1 MVHHRE
7 EPLPPPLCY
16 CRVPCTLRT
25 PRDAQARRLLHH
37 VQSNRSCV
45 QYGMVWWALPFP
57 LTNPL
62 HPAVFFSRLFSPRV
76 GGDAFPMLSIPTPIP
91 ALPSDR
97 TPMKSVVFTSSLAL
111 LCPRLPVFTFSLFLF
126 FSIIPTLPMLTLL
139 IPRLFSPSSR
149 ATRALPLLRRPLSQ
163 AYSTGSTAN
172 QLRDLLHQNQQWA
185 SKISPVLL
193 ASLEKGQYPKCLW
206 IGCSDSRV
214 SPTTL
219 TRQPL
224 GSIFEHR
231 NIANLVSPT
240 DPSAMAIIE
249 FAISLLRVP
258 DLIVCGKR
266 EGTMSW
272 RMGTR

>member
-1 MVHHRE
+1 
-7 EPLPPPLCY
+7 
-16 CRVPCTLRT
+16 
-25 PRDAQARRLLHH
+25 
-37 VQSNRSCV
+37 
-45 QYGMVWWALPFP
+45 
-57 LTNPL
+57 
-62 HPAVFFSRLFSPRV
+62 
-76 GGDAFPMLSIPTPIP
+76 
-91 ALPSDR
+91 
-97 TPMKSVVFTSSLAL
+97 
-111 LCPRLPVFTFSLFLF
+111 
-126 FSIIPTLPMLTLL
+126 MLTLL

-258 DLIVCGKR
+258 DLIVCGHTHCTGIATAMAHEEAKEDECKDHLHQWLTPAR
-266 EGTMSW
+266 QVYRDHAKELQAMNSEERVLELGRLSVQASVSAIASTKAAQVAWSQGQTLRIHGWRFNLGEGLLEDLNM
-272 RMGTR
+272 TRSGPSP